1 VPSPDLS
8 GSPPTTRM
16 PDYTE
21 TSALTRQAST
31 ARWPEEQVVRG
42 EGTWVAWQASTARWP
57 EEQVVRGEGTWVA
70 WQASTARWPE
80 EQVVRGEGT
89 WVAWQASTARW
100 PEEQVVRGEGTW
112 VAWQA
117 AHAEAGQDPLK
128 RPSMAFFG
136 ISCTLL
142 IAVCKLAMFVSILYS
157 VGGRPAFYLP
167 FRPTPEKSVLNVEG
181 TT

>member
-1 VPSPDLS
+1 MHENGYRGPIYRALS
-8 GSPPTTRM
+8 RFIGERAN
-16 PDYTE
+16 YTHARLYRNIRFDAAGID
-21 TSALTRQAST
+21 SALAGGAGGS
-31 ARWPEEQVVRG
+31 WVVRG
-42 EGTWVAWQASTARWP
+42 D
-57 EEQVVRGEGTWVA
+57 
-70 WQASTARWPE
+70 
-80 EQVVRGEGT
+80 
-89 WVAWQASTARW
+89 
-100 PEEQVVRGEGTW
+100 GTW

-128 RPSMAFFG
+128 RPSMAFFD

-157 VGGRPAFYLP
+157 IDERPAFYLP